1 MNAPLN
7 ALTADPRP
15 ESLRPGNTRST
26 ASPIHDVAVSA
37 MTLLTHLVYALA
49 YLIAGGATAAAL
61 WALRPE
67 GDPLVAGL
75 AGALVVLAGALVH
88 EVATRLER
96 ERKAARRVARLNDR
110 VEELA
115 DLLERRLAAEPGA
128 GADGGARYDAVMQEV
143 KLLQSLVARLTE
155 RRAPRPPAASAERRP
170 DPAVPPPA
178 SASPASPAPPRM
190 PMPMNDA
197 AVLEAVRDALKAD
210 RIDVYLQ
217 PVVSLPQR
225 KHRFYEVFSR
235 VRAADGQQIM
245 PDRYLDIAARE
256 GLIAT
261 IDNLQLVRCVQ
272 LIRETERRQHAIGF
286 FANISAAT
294 LADAEFMRQFLNMMA
309 QNHAL
314 VPKLMFE
321 LSQHAL
327 NAGGAVTMGI
337 LSQLAR
343 LGFRFS
349 MDQVT
354 DLAIDIDRL
363 LRHEFRC
370 IKLDRALVLDS
381 ANAARVRELR
391 HRCVAEGIDLIVEK
405 IETENQLV
413 EVLDTGFDFG
423 QGYLFG
429 EPRLS
434 RKPE

>member
-1 MNAPLN
+1 MK
-7 ALTADPRP
+7 ALTAD
-15 ESLRPGNTRST
+15 LRPGT
-26 ASPIHDVAVSA
+26 AASSAAVPFTLVPA

-49 YLIAGGATAAAL
+49 YLIAGVSAGAAL

-67 GDPLVAGL
+67 ADPLVAWLAGALVGL
-75 AGALVVLAGALVH
+75 AGALVHDVV
-88 EVATRLER
+88 TRLER
-96 ERKAARRVARLNDR
+96 ERKAARRIARLNDR

-115 DLLERRLAAEPGA
+115 HLLEQRLAADPGA
-128 GADGGARYDAVMQEV
+128 QPDGGVRYDAVMQEV

-170 DPAVPPPA
+170 A
-178 SASPASPAPPRM
+178 PAPSATSQAAPAAA
-190 PMPMNDA
+190 PMDDA

-217 PVVSLPQR
+217 PIVSLPQR

-245 PDRYLDIAARE
+245 PDRYLDIAERE

-261 IDNLQLVRCVQ
+261 IDNLLLVRCVQ

-314 VPKLMFE
+314 VPKLVFE
-321 LSQHAL
+321 LSQQDL
-327 NAGGAVTMGI
+327 RAGGAVTMGI

-354 DLAIDIDRL
+354 DLAIDLDRL

-370 IKLDRALVLDS
+370 IKLDRALVLDP
-381 ANAARVRELR
+381 ANAGRIRELR
-391 HRCVAEGIDLIVEK
+391 HRCAAEGIDLIVEK

>member
-1 MNAPLN
+1 
-7 ALTADPRP
+7 
-15 ESLRPGNTRST
+15 
-26 ASPIHDVAVSA
+26 

-49 YLIAGGATAAAL
+49 YLIAGISAGAAL
-61 WALRPE
+61 WAVRPE
-67 GDPLVAGL
+67 ADPLVAWM

-88 EVATRLER
+88 DVVTRLER
-96 ERKAARRVARLNDR
+96 ERKAAGRIARLNDR

-115 DLLERRLAAEPGA
+115 HLLERRLASNPGA
-128 GADGGARYDAVMQEV
+128 APESTVRYDAVMQEV

-155 RRAPRPPAASAERRP
+155 RRAPRPPAPSGALSGDPSGVRRP
-170 DPAVPPPA
+170 AAMPPPALQPVPPSAVPPPA
-178 SASPASPAPPRM
+178 APM
-190 PMPMNDA
+190 DDA

-217 PVVSLPQR
+217 PIVSLPQR

-245 PDRYLDIAARE
+245 PDRYLDIAERE

-314 VPKLMFE
+314 VPKLVFE
-321 LSQHAL
+321 LSQHDL
-327 NAGGAVTMGI
+327 HAGGAVTMGI

-354 DLAIDIDRL
+354 DLGIDIDRL

-370 IKLDRALVLDS
+370 IKLDRALVLDP
-381 ANAARVRELR
+381 ANAERIGELR
-391 HRCVAEGIDLIVEK
+391 RRCAADGIDLIVEK

>member
-1 MNAPLN
+1 MK
-7 ALTADPRP
+7 ALTAD
-15 ESLRPGNTRST
+15 LRPGT
-26 ASPIHDVAVSA
+26 AASSAAVPFTLVPA

-49 YLIAGGATAAAL
+49 YLIAGVSAGAAL

-67 GDPLVAGL
+67 ADPLVAWL

-88 EVATRLER
+88 DVVTRLER
-96 ERKAARRVARLNDR
+96 ERKAARRIARLNDR

-115 DLLERRLAAEPGA
+115 HLLEQRLAADSAPQP
-128 GADGGARYDAVMQEV
+128 DGGGRYDAVMQEV

-170 DPAVPPPA
+170 T
-178 SASPASPAPPRM
+178 PAPSAAAPSVPVAA
-190 PMPMNDA
+190 PMDDA

-217 PVVSLPQR
+217 PIVSLPQR

-245 PDRYLDIAARE
+245 PDRYLDIAERE

-261 IDNLQLVRCVQ
+261 IDNLLLVRCVQ

-314 VPKLMFE
+314 VPKLVFE
-321 LSQHAL
+321 LSQHDL
-327 NAGGAVTMGI
+327 RVGGAVTMGI

-354 DLAIDIDRL
+354 DLAIDLDRL

-370 IKLDRALVLDS
+370 IKLDRALVLDP
-381 ANAARVRELR
+381 ANAGRIRELR
-391 HRCVAEGIDLIVEK
+391 HRCAAEGIDLIVEK

>member
-1 MNAPLN
+1 MMKV
-7 ALTADPRP
+7 LTAD
-15 ESLRPGNTRST
+15 LRPGTAIST
-26 ASPIHDVAVSA
+26 TVVPA
-37 MTLLTHLVYALA
+37 MTPLTHLVYALA
-49 YLIAGGATAAAL
+49 YLIAGISAGAAL

-67 GDPLVAGL
+67 ADPLVAWL
-75 AGALVVLAGALVH
+75 AGALVVLAGGLVH
-88 EVATRLER
+88 DVVTRLER
-96 ERKAARRVARLNDR
+96 ERKAARRISRLSDR

-115 DLLERRLAAEPGA
+115 HLLEQRLASDHGGA
-128 GADGGARYDAVMQEV
+128 PENTARYDAVMQEV
-143 KLLQSLVARLTE
+143 KLLQLLVARLTE
-155 RRAPRPPAASAERRP
+155 RRAPRPPAPSGDPNGARRP
-170 DPAVPPPA
+170 AATP
-178 SASPASPAPPRM
+178 SPAPQPVPTSAA
-190 PMPMNDA
+190 PMDDA

-217 PVVSLPQR
+217 PIVSLPQR

-235 VRAADGQQIM
+235 VRSADGQQIM
-245 PDRYLDIAARE
+245 PDRYLDIAERE

-314 VPKLMFE
+314 VPKLVFE

-327 NAGGAVTMGI
+327 SVGGAVTMGI

-370 IKLDRALVLDS
+370 IKLDRALVLDP
-381 ANAARVRELR
+381 ANAERIRELR
-391 HRCVAEGIDLIVEK
+391 RRCAAEGIDLIVEK

>member
-1 MNAPLN
+1 MK
-7 ALTADPRP
+7 ALTADF
-15 ESLRPGNTRST
+15 RPGT
-26 ASPIHDVAVSA
+26 AVSTTVVPA

-49 YLIAGGATAAAL
+49 YLIAGISAGAAL

-67 GDPLVAGL
+67 ADPLLAWM

-88 EVATRLER
+88 DVVTRLER
-96 ERKAARRVARLNDR
+96 ERKAARRLARLNDR

-115 DLLERRLAAEPGA
+115 HLLEQRFAAEPGA
-128 GADGGARYDAVMQEV
+128 QSDGGGRYDAVMQEV
-143 KLLQSLVARLTE
+143 RLLQSLVARLTE

-170 DPAVPPPA
+170 A
-178 SASPASPAPPRM
+178 PAPSAAAPSATAPSAAAPSA
-190 PMPMNDA
+190 PMDDA

-217 PVVSLPQR
+217 PIVSLPQR

-245 PDRYLDIAARE
+245 PDRYLDIAERE

-314 VPKLMFE
+314 VPKLVFE

-327 NAGGAVTMGI
+327 SAGGAVTMGI

-354 DLAIDIDRL
+354 DLAIDVDRL

-370 IKLDRALVLDS
+370 IKLDRALVLDP
-381 ANAARVRELR
+381 ANAERIRELR
-391 HRCVAEGIDLIVEK
+391 RRCAADGIDLIVEK

>member
-1 MNAPLN
+1 
-7 ALTADPRP
+7 
-15 ESLRPGNTRST
+15 
-26 ASPIHDVAVSA
+26 

-49 YLIAGGATAAAL
+49 YLIAGISAGAAL

-67 GDPLVAGL
+67 ADPLVSWM
-75 AGALVVLAGALVH
+75 AGALVVLAGALLHDV
-88 EVATRLER
+88 VTRLER
-96 ERKAARRVARLNDR
+96 ERKAARRIARLNDR

-115 DLLERRLAAEPGA
+115 HLLEQRLASDPGA
-128 GADGGARYDAVMQEV
+128 QPDGVRYDAVMQEV

-155 RRAPRPPAASAERRP
+155 RRAPRPPAASGDPGGSRRP
-170 DPAVPPPA
+170 AAMPSPAPQPAPPPA
-178 SASPASPAPPRM
+178 APM
-190 PMPMNDA
+190 DDA

-217 PVVSLPQR
+217 PIVSLPQR

-235 VRAADGQQIM
+235 VRSADGQQIM
-245 PDRYLDIAARE
+245 PDRYLDIAERE

-314 VPKLMFE
+314 VPKLVFE
-321 LSQHAL
+321 LSQHDL
-327 NAGGAVTMGI
+327 RAGGAVTMGI

-354 DLAIDIDRL
+354 DLAIDLDRL

-370 IKLDRALVLDS
+370 IKLDRALVLDP
-381 ANAARVRELR
+381 ANAGRIRELR
-391 HRCVAEGIDLIVEK
+391 HRCAADGIDLIVEK

-434 RKPE
+434 RKPD

>member
-1 MNAPLN
+1 MK
-7 ALTADPRP
+7 ALTAD
-15 ESLRPGNTRST
+15 LRPGT
-26 ASPIHDVAVSA
+26 AASSAAVPFTLVPA
-37 MTLLTHLVYALA
+37 MTLLTHVVYALA
-49 YLIAGGATAAAL
+49 YLIAGVSAGAAL

-67 GDPLVAGL
+67 ADPLVAWL
-75 AGALVVLAGALVH
+75 AGALVALAGALVH
-88 EVATRLER
+88 DVVTRLER
-96 ERKAARRVARLNDR
+96 ERKAARRIARLNDR

-115 DLLERRLAAEPGA
+115 HLLEQRLAADSGPQP
-128 GADGGARYDAVMQEV
+128 DGGGRYDAVMQEV
-143 KLLQSLVARLTE
+143 RLLQSLVARLTE

-170 DPAVPPPA
+170 A
-178 SASPASPAPPRM
+178 PAPSAAAPSATAPAAPVAA
-190 PMPMNDA
+190 PMDDA

-217 PVVSLPQR
+217 PIVSLPQR

-245 PDRYLDIAARE
+245 PDRYLDIAGRE
-256 GLIAT
+256 GLIST
-261 IDNLQLVRCVQ
+261 IDNLLLVRCVQ

-314 VPKLMFE
+314 VPKLLFE
-321 LSQHAL
+321 LSQHDL
-327 NAGGAVTMGI
+327 RAGGAVTMGI

-354 DLAIDIDRL
+354 DLAIDLDRL

-381 ANAARVRELR
+381 ANAERVRELR
-391 HRCVAEGIDLIVEK
+391 RRCAAEGIDLIVEK

-413 EVLDTGFDFG
+413 DVLDTGFDFG

>member
-1 MNAPLN
+1 
-7 ALTADPRP
+7 
-15 ESLRPGNTRST
+15 
-26 ASPIHDVAVSA
+26 

-49 YLIAGGATAAAL
+49 YLIAGISAGAAL

-67 GDPLVAGL
+67 ADPLVAWM

-88 EVATRLER
+88 DVVTRLER
-96 ERKAARRVARLNDR
+96 ERKAARRITRLNDR

-115 DLLERRLAAEPGA
+115 QLLERRLASDA
-128 GADGGARYDAVMQEV
+128 GAAPESTVRYDAVMQEV

-155 RRAPRPPAASAERRP
+155 RRAPRPPAPSSDPGGVRRP
-170 DPAVPPPA
+170 AAMP
-178 SASPASPAPPRM
+178 SPAPEPTPPSAA
-190 PMPMNDA
+190 PMDDA

-217 PVVSLPQR
+217 PIVSLPQR

-235 VRAADGQQIM
+235 VRSADGQQIM
-245 PDRYLDIAARE
+245 PDRYLDIAERE

-314 VPKLMFE
+314 VPKLVFE
-321 LSQHAL
+321 LSQHDL
-327 NAGGAVTMGI
+327 RAGGAVTMGI

-354 DLAIDIDRL
+354 DLGIDVDRL

-370 IKLDRALVLDS
+370 IKLDRALVLDP
-381 ANAARVRELR
+381 ANAERIGELR
-391 HRCVAEGIDLIVEK
+391 RRCAADGIDLIVEK

>member
-1 MNAPLN
+1 
-7 ALTADPRP
+7 
-15 ESLRPGNTRST
+15 
-26 ASPIHDVAVSA
+26 

-49 YLIAGGATAAAL
+49 YLIAGVSAGAAL

-67 GDPLVAGL
+67 ADPLVAWL

-88 EVATRLER
+88 DVVTRLER

-115 DLLERRLAAEPGA
+115 HLLEQRLAADPGA
-128 GADGGARYDAVMQEV
+128 QPDGGVRYDAVMQEV
-143 KLLQSLVARLTE
+143 KLLQSLVSRLTE

-170 DPAVPPPA
+170 A
-178 SASPASPAPPRM
+178 PAPSATSQAAPAA
-190 PMPMNDA
+190 PMDDA

-217 PVVSLPQR
+217 PIVSLPQR

-245 PDRYLDIAARE
+245 PDRYLDIAERE

-261 IDNLQLVRCVQ
+261 IDNLLLVRCVQ

-314 VPKLMFE
+314 VPKLVFE
-321 LSQHAL
+321 LSQQDL
-327 NAGGAVTMGI
+327 RAGGAVTMGI

-354 DLAIDIDRL
+354 DLAIDLDRL

-370 IKLDRALVLDS
+370 IKLDRALVLDP
-381 ANAARVRELR
+381 ANAARIRELR
-391 HRCVAEGIDLIVEK
+391 HRCAAEGIDLIVEK

>member
-1 MNAPLN
+1 MK
-7 ALTADPRP
+7 ALTAD
-15 ESLRPGNTRST
+15 LRPGT
-26 ASPIHDVAVSA
+26 AASSAAVPFTLVPA

-49 YLIAGGATAAAL
+49 YLIAGVSAGAAL

-67 GDPLVAGL
+67 ADPLVAWL

-88 EVATRLER
+88 DVVTRLER
-96 ERKAARRVARLNDR
+96 ERKAARRIARLNDR

-115 DLLERRLAAEPGA
+115 HLLEQRLAAESGA
-128 GADGGARYDAVMQEV
+128 QPDGGTRYDAVMQEV

-170 DPAVPPPA
+170 A
-178 SASPASPAPPRM
+178 PAPSAAAPSATAPVAA
-190 PMPMNDA
+190 PMDDA

-217 PVVSLPQR
+217 PIVSLPQR

-245 PDRYLDIAARE
+245 PDRYLDIAERE

-261 IDNLQLVRCVQ
+261 IDNLLLVRCVQ

-314 VPKLMFE
+314 VPKLVFE
-321 LSQHAL
+321 LSQQDL
-327 NAGGAVTMGI
+327 RAGGAVTMGI

-354 DLAIDIDRL
+354 DLAIDLDRL

-370 IKLDRALVLDS
+370 IKLDRALVLDP
-381 ANAARVRELR
+381 ANAGRIRELR
-391 HRCVAEGIDLIVEK
+391 HRCAAEGIDLIVEK

>member
-1 MNAPLN
+1 MK
-7 ALTADPRP
+7 ALTADF
-15 ESLRPGNTRST
+15 RPGT
-26 ASPIHDVAVSA
+26 AVSTTVVPA

-49 YLIAGGATAAAL
+49 YLIAGISAGAAL

-67 GDPLVAGL
+67 ADPLLAWM

-88 EVATRLER
+88 DVVTRLER
-96 ERKAARRVARLNDR
+96 ERKAARRLARLNDR

-115 DLLERRLAAEPGA
+115 HLLEQRFAAEPGA
-128 GADGGARYDAVMQEV
+128 QSDGGDRYDAVMQEV
-143 KLLQSLVARLTE
+143 RLLQSLVARLTE
-155 RRAPRPPAASAERRP
+155 RRAPRQPAASAERRP
-170 DPAVPPPA
+170 A
-178 SASPASPAPPRM
+178 PAPSAAAPSATAPSAAAPSA
-190 PMPMNDA
+190 PMDDA

-217 PVVSLPQR
+217 PIVSLPQR

-245 PDRYLDIAARE
+245 PDRYLDIAERQ

-314 VPKLMFE
+314 VPKLVFE

-327 NAGGAVTMGI
+327 SDGGAVTMGI

-354 DLAIDIDRL
+354 DLAIDVDRL

-370 IKLDRALVLDS
+370 IKLDRALVLDP
-381 ANAARVRELR
+381 ANAERIRELR
-391 HRCVAEGIDLIVEK
+391 RRCAADGIDLIVEK

>member
-1 MNAPLN
+1 
-7 ALTADPRP
+7 
-15 ESLRPGNTRST
+15 
-26 ASPIHDVAVSA
+26 

-49 YLIAGGATAAAL
+49 YLIAGISAGAAL

-67 GDPLVAGL
+67 ADPLVAWM

-88 EVATRLER
+88 DVVTRLER
-96 ERKAARRVARLNDR
+96 ERRAARRIARLNDR

-115 DLLERRLAAEPGA
+115 RLLEQRLASDHGA
-128 GADGGARYDAVMQEV
+128 AAPESTVRYDAVMQEV

-155 RRAPRPPAASAERRP
+155 RRAPRPPAPSSDPGGGRRP
-170 DPAVPPPA
+170 AAVPFPAPQPAPLSAAASPPA
-178 SASPASPAPPRM
+178 AM
-190 PMPMNDA
+190 DDA

-217 PVVSLPQR
+217 PIVSLPQR

-245 PDRYLDIAARE
+245 PDRYLDIAERE

-314 VPKLMFE
+314 VPKLVFE

-327 NAGGAVTMGI
+327 SAGGAVTMGI

-354 DLAIDIDRL
+354 DLDIDLDRL
-363 LRHEFRC
+363 LRHEVRC
-370 IKLDRALVLDS
+370 IKLDRALVLDP
-381 ANAARVRELR
+381 ANAERIRELR
-391 HRCVAEGIDLIVEK
+391 RRCAADGIDLIVEK
-405 IETENQLV
+405 IETESQLV

>member
-1 MNAPLN
+1 MKV
-7 ALTADPRP
+7 LTA
-15 ESLRPGNTRST
+15 ELRHGTSHPATGPANSF
-26 ASPIHDVAVSA
+26 PFHA
-37 MTLLTHLVYALA
+37 MTLLTHAVYALA
-49 YLIAGGATAAAL
+49 YLIAGATAAASL
-61 WALRPE
+61 WALRPD

-75 AGALVVLAGALVH
+75 AGGMVVLAGALAH
-88 EVATRLER
+88 ETATRLGR
-96 ERKAARRVARLNDR
+96 ERAAGRRIARLNGR

-115 DLLERRLAAEPGA
+115 RLLEQRIAAESVAQGIQP
-128 GADGGARYDAVMQEV
+128 DDGARYDAVMQEV
-143 KLLQSLVARLTE
+143 RLLQSLVARLTE
-155 RRAPRPPAASAERRP
+155 RRAPRPPAPSVDRRP
-170 DPAVPPPA
+170 PGATA
-178 SASPASPAPPRM
+178 GAPPEAATR
-190 PMPMNDA
+190 PVPSSIRPSSVPLDDA
-197 AVLEAVRDALKAD
+197 AVLEAVHEALKAD
-210 RIDVYLQ
+210 RIDIYLQ
-217 PVVSLPQR
+217 PIVSLPQR

-235 VRAADGQQIM
+235 VRAADGSQIM
-245 PDRYLDIAARE
+245 PDRYLDIAERE

-261 IDNLQLVRCVQ
+261 IDNLLLVRCVQ

-294 LADAEFMRQFLNMMA
+294 LADADFMRQFLHMMT
-309 QNHAL
+309 QNQAL
-314 VPKLMFE
+314 VPKLVFE
-321 LSQHAL
+321 LSQHDL
-327 NAGGAVTMGI
+327 GAGGAVTMGI

-354 DLAIDIDRL
+354 DLAIDLDRL

-370 IKLDRALVLDS
+370 IKLDRALVLDP
-381 ANAARVRELR
+381 ANAGRIGELR
-391 HRCVAEGIDLIVEK
+391 RRCAAEGIDLIVEK

>member
-1 MNAPLN
+1 
-7 ALTADPRP
+7 
-15 ESLRPGNTRST
+15 
-26 ASPIHDVAVSA
+26 

-49 YLIAGGATAAAL
+49 YLIAGISAGAAL

-67 GDPLVAGL
+67 ADPLVSWM

-88 EVATRLER
+88 DVVTRLER
-96 ERKAARRVARLNDR
+96 ERKAARRIARLSDR

-115 DLLERRLAAEPGA
+115 HLLEQRLASDPGA
-128 GADGGARYDAVMQEV
+128 QPDGVRYDAVMQEV

-155 RRAPRPPAASAERRP
+155 RRAPRPPAASGDLGGGRRP
-170 DPAVPPPA
+170 AAMPFPAPQPAPPPA
-178 SASPASPAPPRM
+178 APM
-190 PMPMNDA
+190 DDA

-217 PVVSLPQR
+217 PIVSLPQR

-235 VRAADGQQIM
+235 VRSADGQQIM
-245 PDRYLDIAARE
+245 PDRYLDIAERE

-314 VPKLMFE
+314 VPKLVFE
-321 LSQHAL
+321 LSQHDL
-327 NAGGAVTMGI
+327 RAGGAVTMGI

-354 DLAIDIDRL
+354 DLAIDLDRL

-370 IKLDRALVLDS
+370 IKLDRALVLDP
-381 ANAARVRELR
+381 ANAGRIRELR
-391 HRCVAEGIDLIVEK
+391 HRCAADGIDLIVEK

>member
-1 MNAPLN
+1 MK
-7 ALTADPRP
+7 ALTADF
-15 ESLRPGNTRST
+15 RPGT
-26 ASPIHDVAVSA
+26 AVPTTAAPTTPVPA

-49 YLIAGGATAAAL
+49 YLIAGGSAGAAL

-67 GDPLVAGL
+67 ADPLVAWL
-75 AGALVVLAGALVH
+75 VGALVVLAGALVH
-88 EVATRLER
+88 EAVTRLER
-96 ERKAARRVARLNDR
+96 ERKAARRIARLNDR

-115 DLLERRLAAEPGA
+115 LLLERRLAADPGA
-128 GADGGARYDAVMQEV
+128 QPDGGVRYDAVMQEV

-155 RRAPRPPAASAERRP
+155 RRAPRPPAASGERRP
-170 DPAVPPPA
+170 ASSVPPAAPPSAAPVPA
-178 SASPASPAPPRM
+178 APAPM
-190 PMPMNDA
+190 DDA

-217 PVVSLPQR
+217 PIVSLPQR

-245 PDRYLDIAARE
+245 PDRYLDIAERE

-314 VPKLMFE
+314 VPKLVFE
-321 LSQHAL
+321 LSQHAVS
-327 NAGGAVTMGI
+327 AGGAVTMGI

-354 DLAIDIDRL
+354 DLSIDIDRL

-370 IKLDRALVLDS
+370 IKLDRALVLDP
-381 ANAARVRELR
+381 ANAGRIRELR
-391 HRCVAEGIDLIVEK
+391 HRCAAEGIDLIVEK

>member
-1 MNAPLN
+1 MK
-7 ALTADPRP
+7 ALTADF
-15 ESLRPGNTRST
+15 RPGIAAST
-26 ASPIHDVAVSA
+26 AVSSAAAPTTLAQA

-49 YLIAGGATAAAL
+49 YLIAGGSAGAAL

-67 GDPLVAGL
+67 ADPLVAWL
-75 AGALVVLAGALVH
+75 VGALVVLAGALVH
-88 EVATRLER
+88 DVVTRLER
-96 ERKAARRVARLNDR
+96 ERRASRRIARLNDR

-115 DLLERRLAAEPGA
+115 RLLEQRLAADPGA
-128 GADGGARYDAVMQEV
+128 QPDGGARYDAVMQEV

-155 RRAPRPPAASAERRP
+155 RRAPRPPAAAGERRP
-170 DPAVPPPA
+170 TPSQQSAVPPA
-178 SASPASPAPPRM
+178 DAPTGANAM
-190 PMPMNDA
+190 DDA

-217 PVVSLPQR
+217 PIVSLPQR

-235 VRAADGQQIM
+235 VRSADGQQIM
-245 PDRYLDIAARE
+245 PDRYLDIAGRE
-256 GLIAT
+256 GLIST
-261 IDNLQLVRCVQ
+261 IDNLLLVRCVQ

-286 FANISAAT
+286 VANISAAT

-314 VPKLMFE
+314 VPKLVFE
-321 LSQHAL
+321 LSQHDL
-327 NAGGAVTMGI
+327 RAGGAVTMGI
-337 LSQLAR
+337 LSQLSR

-354 DLAIDIDRL
+354 DLSIDLDRL

-370 IKLDRALVLDS
+370 IKLDRALVLDP
-381 ANAARVRELR
+381 ANAERVRELR
-391 HRCVAEGIDLIVEK
+391 RRCAAEGIDLIVEK

-429 EPRLS
+429 EPRPS

>member
-1 MNAPLN
+1 MK
-7 ALTADPRP
+7 ALTADF
-15 ESLRPGNTRST
+15 RPGTAVPTRAAPT
-26 ASPIHDVAVSA
+26 TLVPM

-49 YLIAGGATAAAL
+49 YLIAGGSAGAAL

-67 GDPLVAGL
+67 ADPLVAWL
-75 AGALVVLAGALVH
+75 VGALVVLAGALVH
-88 EVATRLER
+88 EAVTRLER
-96 ERKAARRVARLNDR
+96 ERKAARRIARLNDR

-115 DLLERRLAAEPGA
+115 LLLERRLAADPGA
-128 GADGGARYDAVMQEV
+128 QTDGGVRYDAVMQEV

-170 DPAVPPPA
+170 APSAAPSAAPIPA
-178 SASPASPAPPRM
+178 APPM
-190 PMPMNDA
+190 DDA

-217 PVVSLPQR
+217 PIVSLPQR

-245 PDRYLDIAARE
+245 PDRYLDIAERE

-314 VPKLMFE
+314 VPKLVFE
-321 LSQHAL
+321 LSQHAVS
-327 NAGGAVTMGI
+327 AGGAVTMGI

-354 DLAIDIDRL
+354 DLAIDLDRL

-370 IKLDRALVLDS
+370 IKLDRALVLDP
-381 ANAARVRELR
+381 ANAGRIRELR
-391 HRCVAEGIDLIVEK
+391 HRCAAEGIDLIVEK

>member
-1 MNAPLN
+1 MK
-7 ALTADPRP
+7 ALTAD
-15 ESLRPGNTRST
+15 LRPGT
-26 ASPIHDVAVSA
+26 AASSAAVSFTLVPA

-49 YLIAGGATAAAL
+49 YLIAGVSAGAAL

-67 GDPLVAGL
+67 ADPLVAWL

-88 EVATRLER
+88 DVVTRLER
-96 ERKAARRVARLNDR
+96 ERKAARRIARLNDR

-115 DLLERRLAAEPGA
+115 HLLEQRLAADPGA
-128 GADGGARYDAVMQEV
+128 QPDGGVRYDAVMQEV

-170 DPAVPPPA
+170 A
-178 SASPASPAPPRM
+178 PAPSATSQAAPAAA
-190 PMPMNDA
+190 PMDDA

-217 PVVSLPQR
+217 PIVSLPQR

-245 PDRYLDIAARE
+245 PDRYLDIAERE

-261 IDNLQLVRCVQ
+261 IDNLLLVRCVQ

-314 VPKLMFE
+314 VPKLVFE
-321 LSQHAL
+321 LSQHDL
-327 NAGGAVTMGI
+327 RVGGAVTMGI

-354 DLAIDIDRL
+354 DLAIDLDRL

-370 IKLDRALVLDS
+370 IKLDRALVLDP
-381 ANAARVRELR
+381 ANAGRIRELR
-391 HRCVAEGIDLIVEK
+391 HRCAAEGIDLIVEK

>member
-1 MNAPLN
+1 MLVSKAPHPVKV
-7 ALTADPRP
+7 LTADF
-15 ESLRPGNTRST
+15 RPGTAASNTVV
-26 ASPIHDVAVSA
+26 PA

-49 YLIAGGATAAAL
+49 YLIAGISAGAAL

-67 GDPLVAGL
+67 ADPLVAWM

-88 EVATRLER
+88 DVVTRLER
-96 ERKAARRVARLNDR
+96 ERKAARRIARLNDR

-115 DLLERRLAAEPGA
+115 HLLEQRLAADPGA
-128 GADGGARYDAVMQEV
+128 QPDGVRYDAVMQEV

-155 RRAPRPPAASAERRP
+155 RRAPRPPAVGGVPSGDPGGSRRP
-170 DPAVPPPA
+170 AAMPSSAPQPVPPPA
-178 SASPASPAPPRM
+178 APM
-190 PMPMNDA
+190 DDA

-217 PVVSLPQR
+217 PIVSLPQR

-235 VRAADGQQIM
+235 VRSADGQQIM
-245 PDRYLDIAARE
+245 PDRYLDIAERE

-314 VPKLMFE
+314 VPKLVFE
-321 LSQHAL
+321 LSQHDL
-327 NAGGAVTMGI
+327 RVGGAVTMGI

-354 DLAIDIDRL
+354 DLAIDLDRL

-370 IKLDRALVLDS
+370 IKLDRALVLDP
-381 ANAARVRELR
+381 ANAARIRELR
-391 HRCVAEGIDLIVEK
+391 HRCAAEGIDLIVEK

>member
-1 MNAPLN
+1 
-7 ALTADPRP
+7 
-15 ESLRPGNTRST
+15 
-26 ASPIHDVAVSA
+26 

-49 YLIAGGATAAAL
+49 YLIAGISAGAAL

-67 GDPLVAGL
+67 ADPLVAWM

-88 EVATRLER
+88 DVVTRLER
-96 ERKAARRVARLNDR
+96 ERKAARRIARLNDR

-115 DLLERRLAAEPGA
+115 HLLEQRLASDHGA
-128 GADGGARYDAVMQEV
+128 APESSVRYDAVMQEV

-155 RRAPRPPAASAERRP
+155 RRAPRPPAPSGDRRP
-170 DPAVPPPA
+170 AAVP
-178 SASPASPAPPRM
+178 SPVPQPAPPSAA
-190 PMPMNDA
+190 PLDAA

-217 PVVSLPQR
+217 PIVSLPQR

-235 VRAADGQQIM
+235 VRSADGQQIM
-245 PDRYLDIAARE
+245 PDRYLDIAERE

-314 VPKLMFE
+314 VPKLVFE
-321 LSQHAL
+321 LSQQAL

-354 DLAIDIDRL
+354 DLGIDIDRL

-370 IKLDRALVLDS
+370 IKLDRALVLDP
-381 ANAARVRELR
+381 ANAERIRELR
-391 HRCVAEGIDLIVEK
+391 RRCAADGIDLIVEK

>member
-1 MNAPLN
+1 
-7 ALTADPRP
+7 
-15 ESLRPGNTRST
+15 
-26 ASPIHDVAVSA
+26 

-49 YLIAGGATAAAL
+49 YLIAGVAAGAAL

-67 GDPLVAGL
+67 ADPLVAWL
-75 AGALVVLAGALVH
+75 VGALVVLAGALAH
-88 EVATRLER
+88 EVVTRLER
-96 ERKAARRVARLNDR
+96 ERKATRRIAGLNER

-115 DLLERRLAAEPGA
+115 QLLEQRLATDSGA
-128 GADGGARYDAVMQEV
+128 QPDGAVRYDAVMQEV

-155 RRAPRPPAASAERRP
+155 RRAPRPPAASAERHP
-170 DPAVPPPA
+170 PPPA
-178 SASPASPAPPRM
+178 THSAAPSGSPFGAAAPSAPV
-190 PMPMNDA
+190 PMDDA

-217 PVVSLPQR
+217 PIVSLPQR

-235 VRAADGQQIM
+235 VRAADGHQIM
-245 PDRYLDIAARE
+245 PDRYLDIAGRE
-256 GLIAT
+256 GLIST
-261 IDNLQLVRCVQ
+261 IDNLLLVRCVQ

-314 VPKLMFE
+314 VPKLLFE
-321 LSQHAL
+321 LSQHDL
-327 NAGGAVTMGI
+327 RAGGAVTMGI

-354 DLAIDIDRL
+354 DLSIDLDRL

-370 IKLDRALVLDS
+370 IKLDRALVLDP
-381 ANAARVRELR
+381 ANAARIRELR
-391 HRCVAEGIDLIVEK
+391 HRCAAEGIDLIVEK

-413 EVLDTGFDFG
+413 DVLDTGFDFG

>member
-1 MNAPLN
+1 
-7 ALTADPRP
+7 
-15 ESLRPGNTRST
+15 
-26 ASPIHDVAVSA
+26 

-49 YLIAGGATAAAL
+49 YLIAGISAGAAL

-67 GDPLVAGL
+67 ADPLVAWL

-88 EVATRLER
+88 DVVTRLER
-96 ERKAARRVARLNDR
+96 ERKAARRIARLTDR

-115 DLLERRLAAEPGA
+115 RLLEQRLAADSGTHP
-128 GADGGARYDAVMQEV
+128 DGGGRYDAVMQEV

-155 RRAPRPPAASAERRP
+155 RRAPRPPSASAERRP
-170 DPAVPPPA
+170 APSAAPSAASSAAAGPAAPVP
-178 SASPASPAPPRM
+178 M
-190 PMPMNDA
+190 DDA

-217 PVVSLPQR
+217 PIVSLPQR

-245 PDRYLDIAARE
+245 PDRYLGVAERE

-261 IDNLQLVRCVQ
+261 IDNLLLVRCVQ

-314 VPKLMFE
+314 VPKLLFE
-321 LSQHAL
+321 LSQHDL
-327 NAGGAVTMGI
+327 RAGGAVTMGI

-354 DLAIDIDRL
+354 DLAIDLDRL

-370 IKLDRALVLDS
+370 IKLDRALVLDP
-381 ANAARVRELR
+381 ANAERVRELR
-391 HRCVAEGIDLIVEK
+391 RRCAAEGVDLIVEK

>member
-1 MNAPLN
+1 
-7 ALTADPRP
+7 
-15 ESLRPGNTRST
+15 
-26 ASPIHDVAVSA
+26 

-49 YLIAGGATAAAL
+49 YLIAGISAGAAL

-67 GDPLVAGL
+67 ADPLVAWL

-88 EVATRLER
+88 DVVTRLER
-96 ERKAARRVARLNDR
+96 ESKAARRIARLSDR

-115 DLLERRLAAEPGA
+115 HLLEQRPASDHGAAPESS
-128 GADGGARYDAVMQEV
+128 ARYDAVMQEV

-155 RRAPRPPAASAERRP
+155 RRAPRPPAPSSDPGGTPGGARRP
-170 DPAVPPPA
+170 AATP
-178 SASPASPAPPRM
+178 SPAPQPAPPAAA
-190 PMPMNDA
+190 PMDDA

-217 PVVSLPQR
+217 PIVSLPQR

-235 VRAADGQQIM
+235 VRSADGQQIM
-245 PDRYLDIAARE
+245 PDRYLDIAERE

-314 VPKLMFE
+314 VPKLVFE

-327 NAGGAVTMGI
+327 SVGGAVTMGI

-354 DLAIDIDRL
+354 DLGIDLDRL

-370 IKLDRALVLDS
+370 IKLDRALVLDP
-381 ANAARVRELR
+381 ANAERIRELR
-391 HRCVAEGIDLIVEK
+391 RRCAAEGIDLIVEK

>member
-1 MNAPLN
+1 MK
-7 ALTADPRP
+7 ALTAD
-15 ESLRPGNTRST
+15 LRPGT
-26 ASPIHDVAVSA
+26 AASSAAVPFTLVPA

-49 YLIAGGATAAAL
+49 YLIAGVSAGAAL

-67 GDPLVAGL
+67 ADPLVAWL

-88 EVATRLER
+88 DVVTRLER
-96 ERKAARRVARLNDR
+96 ERKAARRIARLNDR

-115 DLLERRLAAEPGA
+115 HLLEQRLAADPGA
-128 GADGGARYDAVMQEV
+128 QPDGGVRYDAVMQEV

-170 DPAVPPPA
+170 A
-178 SASPASPAPPRM
+178 PAPSATSQAAPAAA
-190 PMPMNDA
+190 PMDDA

-217 PVVSLPQR
+217 PIVSLPQR

-245 PDRYLDIAARE
+245 PDRYLDIAERE

-261 IDNLQLVRCVQ
+261 IDNLLLVRCVQ

-314 VPKLMFE
+314 VPKLVFE
-321 LSQHAL
+321 LSQQDL
-327 NAGGAVTMGI
+327 RAGGAVTMGI

-354 DLAIDIDRL
+354 DLAIDLDRL

-370 IKLDRALVLDS
+370 IKLDRALVLDP
-381 ANAARVRELR
+381 ANAGRIRELR
-391 HRCVAEGIDLIVEK
+391 HRCAAEGIDLIVEK